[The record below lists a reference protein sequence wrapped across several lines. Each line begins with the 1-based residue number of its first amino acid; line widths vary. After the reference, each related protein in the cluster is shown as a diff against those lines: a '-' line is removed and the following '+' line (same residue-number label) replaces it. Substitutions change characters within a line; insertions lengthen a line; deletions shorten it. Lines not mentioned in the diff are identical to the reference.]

1 VVKLQ
6 GFCSGVIK
14 KINEIGKLLA
24 EVIEEAVHQSEAE
37 SVRIGDGEMA
47 LRETLQAVGG
57 SALKQFLE
65 NADGEQE
72 ADRVCLWRKMEER
85 GGMGMK
91 KRAR

>member
-1 VVKLQ
+1 
-6 GFCSGVIK
+6 
-14 KINEIGKLLA
+14 LLA

-72 ADRVCLWRKMEER
+72 ADRVCLWRKTEIPKASDCDNLER
-85 GGMGMK
+85 VWQSGL
-91 KRAR
+91 